1 MNVNKV
7 ILVGRVTDTPEVRT
21 TPGGQMVCT
30 LRMATNRVWKDASGK
45 RQEKTEF
52 HTVILWRRL
61 AEIASQYLQKGALCY
76 IEGRLETRSWQ
87 DQAGVKKYRTEIVG
101 ENLQL
106 GPKPGTTQQREGIK
120 DFPGQTPS
128 KPQAQQIK
136 EEEIPIIEE
145 DGDIDVKDI
154 PF

>member
-7 ILVGRVTDTPEVRT
+7 ILVGRVTDAPETRT
-21 TPGGQMVCT
+21 TPGGQMVCN
-30 LRMATNRVWKDASGK
+30 LRLATNRVWKDASGQ

-61 AEIASQYLQKGALCY
+61 AEIASQYLQKGALAY

-87 DQAGVKKYRTEIVG
+87 DQTGVKKYRTEIIG

-106 GPKPGTTQQREGIK
+106 GPKPGGAQA
-120 DFPGQTPS
+120 PS
-128 KPQAQQIK
+128 KPQAQQPVK

-145 DGDIDVKDI
+145 DGEIDVKDI

>member
-1 MNVNKV
+1 MNLNKV
-7 ILVGRVTDTPEVRT
+7 MLIGRVTDAPEVRT

-30 LRMATNRVWKDASGK
+30 LRMATNRVWKDASGQ

-76 IEGRLETRSWQ
+76 VEGRLETRTWQ
-87 DQAGVKKYRTEIVG
+87 DQAGIKKYRTEIIG
-101 ENLQL
+101 EALQL
-106 GPKPGTTQQREGIK
+106 GPKPGGAMPRGEVKDMRDVEQKSQPQQV
-120 DFPGQTPS
+120 
-128 KPQAQQIK
+128 K
-136 EEEIPIIEE
+136 EDEIPIIEE
-145 DGDIDVKDI
+145 DGEIDVKDI

>member
-7 ILVGRVTDTPEVRT
+7 ILVGRVTDAPETRT
-21 TPGGQMVCT
+21 TPGGQMVCN
-30 LRMATNRVWKDASGK
+30 LRLATNRVWKDASGP
-45 RQEKTEF
+45 
-52 HTVILWRRL
+52 
-61 AEIASQYLQKGALCY
+61 Y

-87 DQAGVKKYRTEIVG
+87 DQTGVKKYRTEIIG

-106 GPKPGTTQQREGIK
+106 GPKPGGAQA
-120 DFPGQTPS
+120 PS
-128 KPQAQQIK
+128 KPQAQQPVK

-145 DGDIDVKDI
+145 DGEIDVKDI